1 MVNNQ
6 FDVILLDMHLPDGH
20 GLEWWQNL
28 QSQFEPAQ
36 APTVIALT
44 GDADEQAQ
52 QRYLQQGIAYCLE
65 KPVSGSTLLSV
76 LEHVGTAHTT
86 QINPLQ
92 LLDEAL
98 IHRLNQQFDSH
109 FLNTKLMYLA
119 DTFDYEFAQLQGLA
133 DIQAIDQLEIKLQ
146 TLIQECVDLGL
157 KALAQALE
165 ETNQAVKAKQVI
177 DWRALHHYA
186 KQNALALQTYQ
197 KQVSQ

>member
-1 MVNNQ
+1 M
-6 FDVILLDMHLPDGH
+6 
-20 GLEWWQNL
+20 
-28 QSQFEPAQ
+28 
-36 APTVIALT
+36 
-44 GDADEQAQ
+44 
-52 QRYLQQGIAYCLE
+52 
-65 KPVSGSTLLSV
+65 
-76 LEHVGTAHTT
+76 GTAHTT

-133 DIQAIDQLEIKLQ
+133 DIQAIDQLEVKLQ
-146 TLIQECVDLGL
+146 TLIQECIELGL

-177 DWRALHHYA
+177 DWCALHHYA
-186 KQNALALQTYQ
+186 KQNALALQNYQ
-197 KQVSQ
+197 QKFVSGIGN